1 MFSPILTMPRNNKI
15 LCCLLYIYSSLYKKN
30 TRHVHVY
37 FPLFCFN
44 YFYFMQK
51 LTRIKSTRPCI
62 INCVLMTIKRSAL
75 TCIKQLIKF
84 QYFFKNK
91 QNFKKGDFQYCQN
104 HVISTPILFKRF
116 LLGFI
121 GGDHGREFFSYGLYG
136 FYTSWIFFSWFKMVN
151 FSYNT

>member
-1 MFSPILTMPRNNKI
+1 MFSPILTMHRNNKI
-15 LCCLLYIYSSLYKKN
+15 LCCLLYIYSSLYKK
-30 TRHVHVY
+30 
-37 FPLFCFN
+37 PLGTCTCISLNFFFN

-104 HVISTPILFKRF
+104 HVISTLILFKRF

-121 GGDHGREFFSYGLYG
+121 GGDHGREFFSSGLYG
-136 FYTSWIFFSWFKMVN
+136 FYHFGYFFHGLKW
-151 FSYNT
+151 